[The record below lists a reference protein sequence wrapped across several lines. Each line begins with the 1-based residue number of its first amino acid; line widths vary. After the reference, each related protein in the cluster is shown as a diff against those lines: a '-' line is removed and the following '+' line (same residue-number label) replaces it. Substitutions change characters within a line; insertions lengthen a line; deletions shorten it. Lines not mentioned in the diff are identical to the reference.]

1 MAVQSGT
8 RYTLQTAASDFD
20 VISFDLQERLS
31 HPFVLTLV
39 LSSSDDRPDFGR
51 LIDENAT
58 FTLWSDNE
66 AMRHV
71 NGIITGFRQKAS
83 GFRRTHYEM
92 IIQPAYVRADLSSN
106 CRAYQQQTIVDVI
119 KGLLDKTGIN
129 NAEWRLNDN
138 HNPREYCVQYRETD
152 QGFIER
158 LAAEEGISYHFEH
171 NDKDHTLVFSDQA
184 KQAKNIGTVLYNGQS
199 GGDRS
204 EPCIWSLDVEESLA
218 TAQHVMRDYTFTHPR
233 YDLEHQHQGQNIEHQ
248 QGHYQK
254 FDYPG
259 RYKEDSQG
267 APFNQYRLEFERSD
281 SHLARAEGDDMRPLP
296 GHVLT
301 LTEHPRSDL
310 NQDWL
315 VVGVSHSGVQPQSQ
329 GEEAASAE
337 GGSRYSNTLHLI
349 PHQQPWRPEPQE
361 KPRVDGPQIAHI
373 VGPKDEEIYCDEFG
387 RVKVQ
392 FPWDRYGQM
401 DEHSSCWIRVSQ
413 NWAGGAWGHMA
424 IPRIGHEV
432 IVDFLEGD
440 PDQPIVT
447 GRTYHANNPPPYALP
462 ENKTRMTIKSQTH
475 KGEGFNELRFEDEA
489 EQEEIFMHAQK
500 DQNNVVNNDETT
512 RVGHDRSEEVTNDE
526 IINIGRDRKETVGN
540 DETLEIGQDQKDTI
554 GRDRYLMVNRSHHTD
569 ITKDFIEHVGNHRQ
583 EYTYA
588 NHDEDVGGNYDHYVK
603 GKYNRQVGQ
612 TTSEKTTRFNINGSS
627 EVNHVGPGG
636 NIIIDGGGITVNA
649 SQIQFLAGGIS
660 ITTGGGG
667 GASKLD
673 GIANQG
679 KALNELCGML
689 PDGTCS
695 KSVCPCGRN
704 G

>member
-8 RYTLQTAASDFD
+8 RYTLQTAASHFD
-20 VISFDLQERLS
+20 VISFDLEERLS

-39 LSSSDDRPDFGR
+39 LSSSEDRPDFGR

-58 FTLWSDNE
+58 FTLWADNE

-71 NGIITGFRQKAS
+71 NGIITHFRQKAS

-92 IIQPAYVRADLSSN
+92 IIQPAYVRTDLSSN
-106 CRAYQQQTIVDVI
+106 CRAYQQQTIVDII
-119 KGLLDKTGIN
+119 KGLLDKTHISN
-129 NAEWRLNDN
+129 SEWRLSDG

-158 LAAEEGISYHFEH
+158 LAAEEGIGYHFEH
-171 NDKDHTLVFSDQA
+171 TDKDHALVFSDQA

-199 GGDRS
+199 GGDRT
-204 EPCIWSLDVEESLA
+204 EPCIWSLDVEETLA

-233 YDLEHQHQGQNIEHQ
+233 YDLEHQYQGQNIEHQ
-248 QGHYQK
+248 QGSYQK

-267 APFNQYRLEFERSD
+267 APFNQYRLEFERRD
-281 SHLARAEGDDMRPLP
+281 SHLATAEGDDMRPLP

-301 LTEHPRSDL
+301 LSEHPRDDM

-315 VVGVSHSGVQPQSQ
+315 IVAVTHTGVQPQSQ
-329 GEEAASAE
+329 GEEAASGA

-349 PHQQPWRPEPQE
+349 PHQQPWRPEPKH

-373 VGPKDEEIYCDEFG
+373 VGPEDEEIYCDEFG

-392 FPWDRYGQM
+392 FPWDRCGQM

-447 GRTYHANNPPPYALP
+447 GRTYHANNPPPYGLP

-475 KGEGFNELRFEDEA
+475 KGEGYNELRFEDEA

-512 RVGHDRSEEVTNDE
+512 KVGHDRTENIGNDE
-526 IINIGRDRKETVGN
+526 TVRIEHDRMETVGN
-540 DETLEIGQDQKDTI
+540 DETINIGQDQRETIKRDNDIHIVRNRQTIIDKD
-554 GRDRYLMVNRSHHTD
+554 L
-569 ITKDFIEHVGNHRQ
+569 IEKVGNHRK
-583 EYTYA
+583 ESTFA
-588 NHDEDVGGNYDHYVK
+588 NHDETVEGNHTHKVK
-603 GKYNRQVGQ
+603 GRYDVRAVEHIEAN
-612 TTSEKTTRFNINGSS
+612 TTTHIISGSEK
-627 EVNHVGPGG
+627 VVLKGPGG
-636 NIIIDGGGITVNA
+636 EISLDAGGITFKASAVTFNA
-649 SQIQFLAGGIS
+649 GAMSMGMGSNSQVAALMDRANNGKPLCIPCLLNGI
-660 ITTGGGG
+660 
-667 GASKLD
+667 
-673 GIANQG
+673 GI
-679 KALNELCGML
+679 
-689 PDGTCS
+689 
-695 KSVCPCGRN
+695 
-704 G
+704 